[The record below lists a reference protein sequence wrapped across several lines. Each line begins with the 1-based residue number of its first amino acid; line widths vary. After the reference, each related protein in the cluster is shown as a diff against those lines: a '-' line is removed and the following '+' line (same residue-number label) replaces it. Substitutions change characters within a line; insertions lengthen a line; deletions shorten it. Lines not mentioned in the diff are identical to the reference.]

1 MGFFSMLFSNKK
13 ENKENKEYSSKPEI
27 TEEQFVDYSEPNGKT
42 EEPQQNYQ
50 VSYGTGFPID
60 IVYGFINKDFEQKG
74 FDDAMTSSESSYK
87 ESGMNLIVN
96 ELRQLFEQVKLK
108 YKGDI
113 RDMNVLQHNL
123 EMQGLPTQAAQV
135 KMRLDTFAEHMSKIE
150 GMEEALDNKEER
162 VMRMV
167 STYERGFLKGLA
179 AKTDVILKN
188 NGTVQ

>member
-1 MGFFSMLFSNKK
+1 MGLFSMFFSKNNERNKSIEESN
-13 ENKENKEYSSKPEI
+13 KPEI
-27 TEEQFVDYSEPNGKT
+27 TEDKFVDYSEPTSNN
-42 EEPQQNYQ
+42 EELNNPYK

-60 IVYGFINKDFEQKG
+60 VVYGFINKDFEQKG

-87 ESGMNLIVN
+87 ESGMNLIIN
-96 ELRQLFEQVKLK
+96 ELKQLFEQVKLK

-113 RDMNVLQHNL
+113 RDLSVLQKNL

-135 KMRLDTFAEHMSKIE
+135 KMRLDTFAEHMIKIE
-150 GMEEALDNKEER
+150 EMEKSLDNKEDR

-179 AKTDVILKN
+179 AKSDIILKN
-188 NGTVQ
+188 NGTV

>member
-1 MGFFSMLFSNKK
+1 MGLFSMFFSKNNERNKSIEESN
-13 ENKENKEYSSKPEI
+13 KPEI
-27 TEEQFVDYSEPNGKT
+27 TEDKFVDYSEPTSNN
-42 EEPQQNYQ
+42 EELNNPYK

-60 IVYGFINKDFEQKG
+60 VVYGFINKDFEQKG

-87 ESGMNLIVN
+87 ESGMNLIIN
-96 ELRQLFEQVKLK
+96 ELKQLFEQVKLK

-113 RDMNVLQHNL
+113 RDLSVLQKNL

-135 KMRLDTFAEHMSKIE
+135 KMRLDTFAEHMIKIE
-150 GMEEALDNKEER
+150 EMEKSLDKKEER

-179 AKTDVILKN
+179 AKSDIILKN
-188 NGTVQ
+188 NGTV